1 MTSIINGIVSSD
13 VPLFAVFDG
22 AYGCGMSVSNAC
34 ATAPFGRTVDFKI
47 RTLCEERELI

>member
-1 MTSIINGIVSSD
+1 MANGINGIVSGD

-22 AYGCGMSVSNAC
+22 AYGCGMSISNAC
-34 ATAPFGRTVDFKI
+34 AAAPFGRTVDFKI